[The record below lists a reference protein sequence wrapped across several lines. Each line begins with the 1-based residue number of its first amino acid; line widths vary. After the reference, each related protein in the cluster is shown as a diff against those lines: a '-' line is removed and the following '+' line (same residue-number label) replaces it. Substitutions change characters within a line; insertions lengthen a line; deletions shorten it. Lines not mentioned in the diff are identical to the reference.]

1 MEMEGNCMIE
11 IEKPKIECVED
22 PANGTYGKFTVEPLE
37 RGYGITL
44 GNALRRIML
53 SSLPGT
59 AATSIKI
66 AGVQHEFS
74 TIPGVKEDVTEIVL
88 NVKSLITRLHNT
100 DGIKTVYIEAV
111 GPCEVK
117 AGDIKGD
124 SEVEV
129 LNPDLH
135 IATLD
140 AGATLNMELTLSHGR
155 GYVPADRNKPTQNV
169 IGTIA
174 VDSIYTPVKKVN
186 YTVEPTRVGTSS
198 DFDKLTLEVWTD
210 GTISARDAV
219 SLGAKILCDHFTLFT
234 DLSESVGS
242 KPTVV
247 EKAEAQRDKVLEMTI
262 EELDLSVR
270 SFNCLK
276 RANINTVEDLISK
289 TEDEMMKV
297 RNLGRKSLEE
307 VINKLAMMGLSLAS
321 EDNN

>member
-1 MEMEGNCMIE
+1 MIE
-11 IEKPKIECVED
+11 IEKPQIECIETPGD
-22 PANGTYGKFTVEPLE
+22 SSYGKYVIEPLE
-37 RGYGITL
+37 RGYGTTL

-88 NVKSLITRLHNT
+88 NVKSLLTKLFCEGT
-100 DGIKTVYIEAV
+100 KTVFIEAV
-111 GPCEVK
+111 GPCEVT
-117 AGDIKGD
+117 AGDIKSDG
-124 SEVEV
+124 EVEI
-129 LNPDLH
+129 LNPELH

-140 AGATLNMELTLSHGR
+140 VGATLSMEITLNHGR
-155 GYVPADRNKPTQNV
+155 GYVHADRNKALRGGV
-169 IGTIA
+169 IGVIPI
-174 VDSIYTPVKKVN
+174 DSIYTPVYKVN
-186 YTVEPTRVGTSS
+186 YTVENTRVGNMT

-210 GTISARDAV
+210 STISARDAV
-219 SLGAKILCDHFTLFT
+219 SLGAKILCDHFALFT
-234 DLSESVGS
+234 DLSDTLGDKS
-242 KPTVV
+242 TVV
-247 EKAEAQRDKVLEMTI
+247 EKPTDQRDKVLELTI

-321 EDNN
+321 EENN

>member
-1 MEMEGNCMIE
+1 LIE
-11 IEKPKIECVED
+11 IEKPQIECLED
-22 PANGTYGKFTVEPLE
+22 PANGSYGKYVVEPLE

-59 AATSIKI
+59 AATTIKI

-74 TIPGVKEDVTEIVL
+74 TVPGVKEDVTEIVL
-88 NVKSLITRLHNT
+88 NIKSLITKLHNS
-100 DGIKTVYIEAV
+100 DGIKTVYIEAT

-117 AGDIKGD
+117 AGDIKCD

-129 LNPDLH
+129 LNPELH

-140 AGATLNMELTLSHGR
+140 AGATLNMEITLSHGR
-155 GYVPADRNKPTQNV
+155 GYVPADRNKTPQTA
-169 IGTIA
+169 IGTIP
-174 VDSIYTPVKKVN
+174 VDSIYTPVYKVN
-186 YTVEPTRVGTSS
+186 YTVENTRVGNMT

-210 GTISARDAV
+210 GTITPRDAV
-219 SLGAKILCDHFTLFT
+219 SLGAKILCDHFSLFT
-234 DLSESVGS
+234 DLSDTMSS
-242 KPTVV
+242 KSTVV
-247 EKAEAQRDKVLEMTI
+247 EKAEAQRDKVLELTI

-289 TEDEMMKV
+289 TEDDMMKV